1 MVPCFLFAA
10 KWEKGCIAQNLSL
23 PFLKWYPKS
32 NCFLRLGGR
41 WLTEADFSTTQGSRT
56 EEKENPISDS
66 LTFPITAEPD
76 ISEAA
81 APSLGNG
88 KRWFLQEKNLFRYKK
103 DGRPNLAWE
112 KRKKI
117 SVKLCKFTKKS
128 THEITIK
135 TKII

>member
-1 MVPCFLFAA
+1 MLSKVRRKVANRSRLF
-10 KWEKGCIAQNLSL
+10 N
-23 PFLKWYPKS
+23 Y
-32 NCFLRLGGR
+32 
-41 WLTEADFSTTQGSRT
+41 SRVKDW

-88 KRWFLQEKNLFRYKK
+88 KRWFLQEKNPFRYK
-103 DGRPNLAWE
+103 RWE
-112 KRKKI
+112 AKFSLKEEEKI

-128 THEITIK
+128 THEI
-135 TKII
+135 IITQR